1 MRFGALLLLLALT
14 GPTWAGTMAISAMP
28 GGAVIYKKVESI
40 RERRFA
46 NLVEQKTDFS
56 CGAAALAPILRQG

>member
-1 MRFGALLLLLALT
+1 MRLATLTLLMLLT

-46 NLVEQKTDFS
+46 NLVEQ
-56 CGAAALAPILRQG
+56 